1 MSLNLV
7 LATAT
12 PSGLNLTASGG
23 AQLATHT
30 VTAARYVSAQIALAG
45 CGGAVAATVEA
56 WTVIRDASNNTVTPK
71 GDYEVR
77 TKATASTRMLFRGLG
92 PVWLPTG
99 WTIEAWAYAS
109 ASATAASATVTILD
123 LAAEQALTGA
133 TLTEAYDAAKTAAQ
147 AGDEMGLT
155 EGAVTAAQAGIAK
168 TSELP
173 DLTDT
178 EAALVKIQ
186 AAVYDSAT
194 ADEETG
200 EITLANGATQTVT
213 ETGRVT
219 IE

>member
-7 LATAT
+7 IATAT
-12 PSGLNLTASGG
+12 PSGLNLTTAGG

-30 VTAARYVSAQIALAG
+30 VTAARYVSAQIALAD

-56 WTVIRDASNNTVTPK
+56 WTVIRDASNNIVTPK

-123 LAAEQALTGA
+123 LATTQPLSGV
-133 TLTEAYDAAKTAAQ
+133 TLDAAYDPAKTAAQ
-147 AGDEMGLT
+147 AGDM
-155 EGAVTAAQAGIAK
+155 AK
-168 TSELP
+168 
-173 DLTDT
+173 
-178 EAALVKIQ
+178 VK

-194 ADEETG
+194 ADPDTG
-200 EITLANGATQTVT
+200 IITLSNGTTQTVT
-213 ETGRVT
+213 EEGRDTVDPD
-219 IE
+219 